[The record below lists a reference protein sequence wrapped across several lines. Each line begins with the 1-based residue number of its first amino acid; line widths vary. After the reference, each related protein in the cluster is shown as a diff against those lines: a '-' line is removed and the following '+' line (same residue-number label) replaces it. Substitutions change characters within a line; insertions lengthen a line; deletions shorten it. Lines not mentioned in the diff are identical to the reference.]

1 MMKELSLHVLDIVQN
16 SIKAGATLVE
26 INICEDNKEDL
37 MFIQISDNGKG
48 MDEETVKKLEDPFF
62 TTRTTRKVGLGIP
75 FFAQAAQSC
84 GGDLKVESEL
94 GKGTTVTANFIRSH
108 IDRAPLGSMS
118 DTMVSLIAVSP
129 EIDFVYRHK
138 IDNNEF
144 VLDTRDVRKVL
155 QEVPLSNPM
164 VLDWIKKYIEDN
176 LKEITGGV

>member
-1 MMKELSLHVLDIVQN
+1 MLDIVQN
-16 SIKAGATLVE
+16 SVKAGATIVE
-26 INICEDNKEDL
+26 INIIEDAKNDL
-37 MFIQISDNGKG
+37 MTIEISDNGKG
-48 MDEETVKKLEDPFF
+48 MDQETVKKLQDPFF

-84 GGDLKVESEL
+84 GGDLKVRSEV
-94 GKGTTVTANFIRSH
+94 GKGTVVTASFIRSH

-118 DTMVSLIAVSP
+118 DTLVSLVAVNP

-138 IDNNEF
+138 VDNNEF
-144 VLDTRDVRKVL
+144 VLDTRDIRKVL

-164 VLDWIKKYIEDN
+164 VLDWIKKYIEDG